1 MGTRFLQL
9 SRFLVLDGLSFT
21 TDISPSAEQT
31 CSPRLSRNTL
41 CELHKAGDDKIFNAS
56 SLDVVAVLLCTVR

>member
-21 TDISPSAEQT
+21 FLHLLSKPAA
-31 CSPRLSRNTL
+31 LSRSTL
-41 CELHKAGDDKIFNAS
+41 CELHKAGDDRVFNAS